1 MDRATWGQIP
11 LDELPSWAHP
21 PTSGEW
27 GLESGAD
34 ASVRVVTLGAGWP
47 FHSLSGTLFVYD
59 EPADDMLHRYR
70 AFHILAPEAGWLHEL
85 RDALGLP
92 TSPIVLGQLLG
103 TLTWSLAWLAL
114 LWALRV
120 PHLCVKRYRR
130 LHDLC
135 PACGY
140 ARGIPPERPCPE
152 CGTPL
157 HGPVHPVPSG
167 RLALWFALVG
177 SVGMLLAL
185 VWVIAVSRDLHRA
198 PSALEQALEERDS
211 ARVLDLLDHGV
222 GVDSPLA
229 AQPWL
234 TPLMRAA
241 ELADAETV
249 ALLLE
254 RGADVSSLTAAGSW
268 PPLYFSLVGLRT
280 DEAESRPAG
289 ERQDGDTTRDVTV
302 RPRLR
307 VISQLLD
314 AGADPNV
321 IGGSDLTVL
330 ALAIQWSR
338 ATAHDVVEL
347 LLARGADPDGKG
359 GDALH
364 EAASDNS
371 IAMLELLMQH
381 GAHLNDAITA
391 QGNTVLHSV
400 GYSKEDAEE
409 MVAFLLRHGAD
420 PKLPNADGD
429 GPLMLA
435 CQAGASS
442 AAEQLLNAGADIDC
456 VNNSGQTALLLAC
469 GAGSVPTVKLL
480 LSAGADLSATDAA
493 GRTAIDYACESAT
506 SDITELVD
514 LLRRELEAEE

>member
-1 MDRATWGQIP
+1 MLRISYWEAPRD

-21 PTSGEW
+21 LTSGER
-27 GLESGAD
+27 GIESGAD
-34 ASVRVVTLGAGWP
+34 ASVRVITLGAGWP
-47 FHSLSGTLFVYD
+47 FHSLTGTLFVSD
-59 EPADDMLHRYR
+59 EPANAMLHRYR
-70 AFHILAPEAGWLHEL
+70 ASHILAPETGWLCGP

-103 TLTWSLAWLAL
+103 TLTWALAWALAWLAL
-114 LWALRV
+114 LLALRV
-120 PHLCVKRYRR
+120 RHLYVKRYRS
-130 LHDLC
+130 LYDLC

-185 VWVIAVSRDLHRA
+185 VWVIAASRDLHRA
-198 PSALEQALEERDS
+198 PPALDQALEERDS
-211 ARVLDLLDHGV
+211 TRVLDLLDQGV
-222 GVDSPLA
+222 GVDSSLA

-254 RGADVSSLTAAGSW
+254 RGADVGSLTAANGR
-268 PPLYFSLVGLRT
+268 PPLYFALVGLRT
-280 DEAESRPAG
+280 DDAEFRTAG
-289 ERQDGDTTRDVTV
+289 ERQDGDTTRDITV

-314 AGADPNV
+314 AGADLNV
-321 IGGSDLTVL
+321 IAGWDLTVL
-330 ALAIQWSR
+330 ALAVRWGK
-338 ATAHDVVEL
+338 ATDRDVVEL
-347 LLARGADPDGKG
+347 LLARGADPNGNG

-364 EAASDNS
+364 ESVSSNS
-371 IAMLELLMQH
+371 ITMLELLMQY
-381 GAHLNDAITA
+381 GSHLNEA
-391 QGNTVLHSV
+391 VLHSV
-400 GYSKEDAEE
+400 GYSMEGAEE
-409 MVAFLLRHGAD
+409 MVVFLLHHGAD
-420 PKLPNADGD
+420 PNLPNADGD

-442 AAEQLLNAGADIDC
+442 AAEQLLNAGTDIEC

-493 GRTAIDYACESAT
+493 GWTVIDYACESAT

>member
-1 MDRATWGQIP
+1 M
-11 LDELPSWAHP
+11 
-21 PTSGEW
+21 
-27 GLESGAD
+27 
-34 ASVRVVTLGAGWP
+34 
-47 FHSLSGTLFVYD
+47 
-59 EPADDMLHRYR
+59 
-70 AFHILAPEAGWLHEL
+70 
-85 RDALGLP
+85 
-92 TSPIVLGQLLG
+92 
-103 TLTWSLAWLAL
+103 
-114 LWALRV
+114 
-120 PHLCVKRYRR
+120 
-130 LHDLC
+130 
-135 PACGY
+135 
-140 ARGIPPERPCPE
+140 
-152 CGTPL
+152 
-157 HGPVHPVPSG
+157 PSG

-177 SVGMLLAL
+177 SIGMLL
-185 VWVIAVSRDLHRA
+185 VSVCVIAASRNLHRA
-198 PSALEQALEERDS
+198 PPALDQALEERDS

-222 GVDSPLA
+222 GVDSRLA
-229 AQPWL
+229 GRPWL

-254 RGADVSSLTAAGSW
+254 RGADVSSLTAANGLT
-268 PPLYFSLVGLRT
+268 PLYFSLVGLRT
-280 DEAESRPAG
+280 DDAESRTAG
-289 ERQDGDTTRDVTV
+289 ERQDGDTAGDVTV

-307 VISQLLD
+307 VVSQLLD
-314 AGADPNV
+314 AGADPDM
-321 IGGSDLTVL
+321 IGASSPTAL
-330 ALAIQWSR
+330 ALAIRWSR
-338 ATAHDVVEL
+338 STDRDVVEL

-391 QGNTVLHSV
+391 QGNAILHSV

-409 MVAFLLRHGAD
+409 MVAFLLHHGAD

-442 AAEQLLNAGADIDC
+442 AAEQLLNAGADINC
-456 VNNSGQTALLLAC
+456 VNNNGQTALLLAC
-469 GAGSVPTVKLL
+469 GAGSMPTVKLL

-493 GRTAIDYACESAT
+493 GRTAIDYVCEAAT

-514 LLRRELEAEE
+514 LLHRELEAEE